1 MHGVGTSLDGS
12 QRSSGGL
19 LSGILLVERSSTLS
33 HLLRR
38 TLNAAR
44 LPPRAELASYLDAH
58 DHLRKSVGANQAYSL
73 AVIGAPPRANR
84 EFLALLD
91 YLGRNPTAPSAI
103 LLAHENSAEAT
114 SWARSCRNG
123 RLLLWSNFARL
134 PALIGELHPLGIAP
148 VASEAP
154 APARAGQLRILFVDD
169 SHSVRHAYRQLLER
183 SGFAVDTAGSVAEA
197 LARAAGAQHDLA
209 IVDYFLPDGTGDELC
224 RRLGAQPAPPLLA
237 VLTGTYRDDII
248 QRCLAAGAG
257 ECLFKTETKD
267 LFLAR
272 VRRLA
277 RQIELEHS
285 AAAERERLEG
295 ILGSIGDGVFG
306 LDATGRIR
314 FVNPTALELLGH
326 DDDVALIGT
335 DVDRH
340 LGGYGA
346 TARALREALEAG
358 SPVRDLE
365 AVLTRADG
373 APLAVTYA
381 LLPLNDP
388 RRREGAALIF
398 RDASGQRD
406 IDRLHWELTHDHLT
420 GLLNGRRF
428 NELLA
433 TEIARLGEQGGYSA
447 LLYIDIDRF
456 NQVIDAGGQG
466 AADRMLAELADA
478 LRDQLGQ
485 YDQAARLE
493 GDRLA
498 VLLSRVELDQIHA
511 QAEHYRALVRQ
522 RRYRAGDHWRA
533 ATASL
538 GVAILGPGTPSVEH
552 ALEQARMACKTAKQR
567 GRDQTEINSGQRDAR
582 VAREL
587 EAGWTERI
595 RAALEYDRLVL
606 LAQAIVPI
614 GALPEHERDVVER
627 QGWRIDG
634 GSANTGREYLFEVLT
649 RMVGKGGQLITPSVF
664 VPMAERV
671 GLMPRFDLWVFRHLL
686 EQLTRL
692 PMPDEVPVTFTVNLS
707 GITLDDAPTLQAI
720 EEAIVGSGVPPRRLM
735 IEITET
741 SELVS
746 LRLAR
751 RFIGR
756 MRALGCR
763 FALDDF
769 GIGFSS
775 FSHLRDLDVD
785 FVKIDGSFVE
795 AMTTSD
801 MDRKMIVSI
810 SQLAHS
816 LGLQVIGEHVE
827 SFGSVQALRAAGV
840 DYAQGHWIGEPRL
853 LHKLDLPTLLSRAP
867 ARTEPSATA
876 KIALQTATAAAD

>member
-1 MHGVGTSLDGS
+1 M
-12 QRSSGGL
+12 
-19 LSGILLVERSSTLS
+19 SGILLVERSSTLS

-38 TLNAAR
+38 TLNAAG

-73 AVIGAPPRANR
+73 AVIGAPPRSSR

-91 YLGRNPTAPSAI
+91 YLGRNPTAPSAVI
-103 LLAHENSAEAT
+103 LAHEASAEAG
-114 SWARSCRNG
+114 SWARTCRNG

-134 PALIGELHPLGIAP
+134 PAVIGELHPVGVSTAP
-148 VASEAP
+148 VDVP
-154 APARAGQLRILFVDD
+154 APVRDGQLRILFVDD

-183 SGFAVDTAGSVAEA
+183 NGFAVDTAGSVAEA
-197 LARAAGAQHDLA
+197 LARTAAARHDLA

-224 RRLGAQPAPPLLA
+224 RRLAAQPAAPLLA
-237 VLTGTYRDDII
+237 VITGTYRDDII

-277 RQIELEHS
+277 RQIELERS
-285 AAAERERLEG
+285 ADAERERLEG
-295 ILGSIGDGVFG
+295 ILGSVGDGVFG
-306 LDATGRIR
+306 LDGEGRIG

-326 DDDVALIGT
+326 ADDGPLLGT
-335 DVDRH
+335 PIDRYV
-340 LGGYGA
+340 GGYGA
-346 TARALREALEAG
+346 TARLLRETLAAG
-358 SPVRDLE
+358 TPARGLE
-365 AVLTRADG
+365 AVFLRADG
-373 APLAVTYA
+373 TPLAVEYT
-381 LLPLNDP
+381 LLPLHDP
-388 RRREGAALIF
+388 RQRNGAAVIF
-398 RDASGQRD
+398 RDASGQHD
-406 IDRLHWELTHDHLT
+406 VQRLHWELTHDHLT

-433 TEIARLGEQGGYSA
+433 GELERLAEQGGYSA

-456 NQVIDAGGQG
+456 NQVIDAGGQP
-466 AADRMLAELADA
+466 AADRMLVELAEA
-478 LRDQLGQ
+478 LRQQLAEG
-485 YDQAARLE
+485 DQAARLE

-498 VLLSRVELDQIHA
+498 VLLSRIELDQLHA
-511 QAEHYRALVRQ
+511 QAESYRALVRQ
-522 RRYRAGDHWRA
+522 RRYQAGGHWRA

-552 ALEQARMACKTAKQR
+552 ALEQARLACKTAKQR

-595 RAALEYDRLVL
+595 RAALEHDRLVL

-614 GALPEHERDVVER
+614 GALPEDERDVVER
-627 QGWRIDG
+627 QGWRING
-634 GSANTGREYLFEVLT
+634 GSHGDREYFFEVLT

-686 EQLTRL
+686 GQIVRL
-692 PMPDEVPVTFTVNLS
+692 PLPAVPVTFTVNLS
-707 GITLDDAPTLQAI
+707 GVTLDDAATLQAI
-720 EEAIVGSGVPPRRLM
+720 EECVVASGVPPRRLM

-827 SFGSVQALRAAGV
+827 SFGSIQALRAAGV

-853 LHKLDLPTLLSRAP
+853 LHKLDLTALLAP
-867 ARTEPSATA
+867 GQRP
-876 KIALQTATAAAD
+876 ALEAAAAVDDVQR